1 MNEEYKKKI
10 FLLITPILLAIIFY
24 WEEIKNKYFFLAYK
38 ENCFISLSSTN
49 SKIDVNS
56 AKLIC
61 SCISNKIK
69 LNNDKLV
76 TSKLHVD
83 KKVKNSEGQIL
94 PVDKVLYKP
103 MCIQL
108 VKNENAD
115 K

>member
-10 FLLITPILLAIIFY
+10 FLLIIPILVAIIFS
-24 WEEIKNKYFFLAYK
+24 WEDIKNKYFLLAYK
-38 ENCFISLSSTN
+38 ENCFISLLSTN
-49 SKIDVNS
+49 TKFDVNS

-83 KKVKNSEGQIL
+83 RKVKDSKGQIL
-94 PVDKVLYKP
+94 PLDRVLYRP

-108 VKNENAD
+108 VKNKNAD

>member
-1 MNEEYKKKI
+1 M
-10 FLLITPILLAIIFY
+10 AIIFH

-49 SKIDVNS
+49 SKIDVNY

-69 LNNDKLV
+69 LNNDKLI
-76 TSKLHVD
+76 TSKLYVD
-83 KKVKNSEGQIL
+83 RKVKDSKGQFL
-94 PVDKVLYKP
+94 PVDIVLYRP

-108 VKNENAD
+108 VKNKNAD